1 MAAGVPTVTRRR
13 AAARHP
19 RGWYEGPIVSEWTA
33 ETAEWYAA
41 HYGEYATNRLAV
53 GAIEVAPD
61 AVVVDVGCGTGSALR
76 RLAPRVPD
84 GRLVGV
90 DPVPRMLA
98 IARERAAA
106 DPNGHRIEFA
116 AAQAERLP
124 LADDAADVVLAFDSI
139 DHWGDRDAGLREVVR
154 VLRPD
159 GRLVVVKDGGLPGGA
174 RAARALRSALEQ
186 AGLVVHETTVL
197 SEGDVVCS
205 LWICG
210 AA

>member
-1 MAAGVPTVTRRR
+1 VAAGVPTVTRRR

-53 GAIEVAPD
+53 DALEVAPD

-106 DPNGHRIEFA
+106 DPNGHRIAFA

-124 LADDAADVVLAFDSI
+124 LADDAADVMLAFDSI